1 MYSVD
6 KTNVNLCH
14 IIYIYKSEIFN
25 VIRHID
31 FLDDELHFGESVDGN
46 SNEQTSRKKTKAL
59 KTCLLLLFSTNDRTL
74 TDAVRRKI
82 KQF

>member
-1 MYSVD
+1 MYCVGVD

-14 IIYIYKSEIFN
+14 TIYTYKSEIFN

-31 FLDDELHFGESVDGN
+31 FLDDELHFSKLVDGN
-46 SNEQTSRKKTKAL
+46 SSEQTKAL

-74 TDAVRRKI
+74 TDAE
-82 KQF
+82 F